1 MSNIPTTQKE
11 FEAYFKKEKYTIQD
25 VYNLVEDIEELNE
38 LTKKRARQWKYIP
51 IEVYERAYAEYQ
63 ELSSDEESSSEEKS
77 SSEDNSRSSSNRS
90 TSPAYST
97 GSNKIIVQ
105 NSATVPLSPFQTAIN
120 NSVSSRSRSTSGK
133 IKSAA
138 KRIQKVVRGRNTRKK
153 LKKQSSAAK
162 RIQKIA
168 RGRKTRK
175 NLPRLIRDKKDS
187 MMFNL
192 PIVPSTPNPII
203 PPPVVSTIQPAIS
216 MPMQPMPAPKPLAID
231 DVSSDIPML
240 DVNQY
245 EKIKR
250 NAKKRRQKRKTR
262 KAKKTPFDNKS
273 KLAKRRLSKTKKRI
287 KKLRQSAL
295 NKKRMERNMIRQQ
308 KRQSDRE
315 IQWNR
320 KGFK

>member
-1 MSNIPTTQKE
+1 MNILFITNYE
-11 FEAYFKKEKYTIQD
+11 KKYGIGH
-25 VYNLVEDIEELNE
+25 LNRCNK
-38 LTKKRARQWKYIP
+38 LAKKIK
-51 IEVYERAYAEYQ
+51 
-63 ELSSDEESSSEEKS
+63 K
-77 SSEDNSRSSSNRS
+77 
-90 TSPAYST
+90 
-97 GSNKIIVQ
+97 GNKIFFLVD
-105 NSATVPLSPFQTAIN
+105 
-120 NSVSSRSRSTSGK
+120 K
-133 IKSAA
+133 ID
-138 KRIQKVVRGRNTRKK
+138 
-153 LKKQSSAAK
+153 
-162 RIQKIA
+162 
-168 RGRKTRK
+168 K

-273 KLAKRRLSKTKKRI
+273 EFAKRRLSKTKKR
-287 KKLRQSAL
+287 KQKLRQSAL

-308 KRQSDRE
+308 KRQSPQRQRIDMKPVGNILDRIPRRDRYRSLDDTLAE
-315 IQWNR
+315 NQRMIENMSRNR
-320 KGFK
+320 GSARRQAERWWAM